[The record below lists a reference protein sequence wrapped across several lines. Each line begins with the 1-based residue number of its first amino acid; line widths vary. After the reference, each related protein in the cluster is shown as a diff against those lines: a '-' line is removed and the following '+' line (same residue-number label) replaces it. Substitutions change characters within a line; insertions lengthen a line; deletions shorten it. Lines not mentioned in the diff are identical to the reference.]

1 MNIVEAIVQKNKKY
15 IILISGYLWFNDFK
29 KIVEALSTN
38 LQFEIIYVNQLT
50 PDNIF
55 ITSAEQ
61 INFPVVNELI
71 KEKLDRDKENKDYHG
86 YIIVSYTFP
95 LEKLDFYPDIHISI
109 QLNSVL
115 QTSQIIDLIK
125 NNNNIKRLNIDEH
138 LAYLSKSWKTNKIN
152 KTIILQHDYIDNIN
166 KYYSSIFDAIV
177 ENINKKL
184 YGENAEIIESN
195 ETKKVDKYPLPPKGD
210 KFINTSDNTKISTHD
225 KALIISGEKL
235 ADFNKDIDDIVV
247 PDKDIVSNDDDND
260 DTKDTVE
267 LKSSK
272 RSMPYYIGN
281 RKIKR

>member
-1 MNIVEAIVQKNKKY
+1 MNIVEAIIQQNKKY

-29 KIVEALSTN
+29 IIVEALNTN
-38 LQFEIIYVNQLT
+38 LNFDIIYVNQLT
-50 PDNIF
+50 PENTL
-55 ITSAEQ
+55 ITSADH
-61 INFPVVNELI
+61 INFPAMNEI
-71 KEKLDRDKENKDYHG
+71 MKEKLNRDKENKDYHG
-86 YIIVSYTFP
+86 YIVVSYTFP
-95 LEKLDFYPDIHISI
+95 LERLEFYPDIHISI

-115 QTSQIIDLIK
+115 QTTQIVDLIK
-125 NNNNIKRLNIDEH
+125 KNNIKRLDVDAH

-152 KTIILQHDYIDNIN
+152 KTIILQQDYIENIN
-166 KYYSSIFDAIV
+166 KYYSMIFDAII
-177 ENINKKL
+177 ENINKRL

-210 KFINTSDNTKISTHD
+210 KFVNISDNTKISTHD
-225 KALIISGEKL
+225 NALIMSGEKL

-247 PDKDIVSNDDDND
+247 PDKDIVSDDDD
-260 DTKDTVE
+260 VKDTVE